1 MSRGPSA
8 YQPNTLPLGQTSSQ
22 YLELIGESYL
32 YDTCSYTS
40 WIPHS
45 ISLSVTSAQSQGGD
59 KVLPLPYLAL
69 FSEPAP
75 VPTPVPS
82 SITQVYIHHFLVN
95 SHQVV
100 LRTGLPCTCS
110 CTHHTGVAPSL
121 LRKQSPGGTE
131 DSVVLHLFLHSSH

>member
-1 MSRGPSA
+1 MRGAKSQDSVRKPQPFWREGRAEKELSRGPSA

-82 SITQVYIHHFLVN
+82 SITQV
-95 SHQVV
+95 
-100 LRTGLPCTCS
+100 
-110 CTHHTGVAPSL
+110 
-121 LRKQSPGGTE
+121 
-131 DSVVLHLFLHSSH
+131 